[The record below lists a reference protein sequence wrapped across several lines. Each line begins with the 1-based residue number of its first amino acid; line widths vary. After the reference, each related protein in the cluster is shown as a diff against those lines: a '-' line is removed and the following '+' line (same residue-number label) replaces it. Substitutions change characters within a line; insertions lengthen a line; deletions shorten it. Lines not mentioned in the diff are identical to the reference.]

1 MINNSPEHIRS
12 RRDRNTLRI
21 VGAGTIAFG
30 IWSLVK
36 VFTVLF
42 IRRNEI
48 ITAGDEDAQ
57 EKGLDATEI
66 SPSLLFKM
74 MLIMA
79 MTMLIFDIAARLL
92 VGFSAISEGNGRNM
106 IFPYVVIACIIMI
119 TNISNIITLLTGTQE
134 DAGLLTEVFNN
145 DSMLSSVLI
154 ELTSFIMLLE
164 MTIASVRIRRFTRQ
178 QRKKRA

>member
-1 MINNSPEHIRS
+1 MINNSPEHIRL

-48 ITAGDEDAQ
+48 ITAVYENAQ
-57 EKGLDATEI
+57 ENGLDVTEI
-66 SPSLLFKM
+66 NRSLLFKM

-92 VGFSAISEGNGRNM
+92 VGFSAIYEGNGRNM
-106 IFPYVVIACIIMI
+106 RFPYVILTCIMMLI
-119 TNISNIITLLTGTQE
+119 NISNIITLLTGTQE
-134 DAGLLTEVFNN
+134 DAGILTEVFNN

-178 QRKKRA
+178 ERKKRA

>member
-1 MINNSPEHIRS
+1 MINNSPEHIRL

-48 ITAGDEDAQ
+48 ITAVYENAQ
-57 EKGLDATEI
+57 ENGLDVTEI
-66 SPSLLFKM
+66 NRSLLFKM

-92 VGFSAISEGNGRNM
+92 VGFSAIYEGNGRNM

-134 DAGLLTEVFNN
+134 DAGILTEVFNN

-178 QRKKRA
+178 ERKKRA

>member
-1 MINNSPEHIRS
+1 MINNSPEHIRL

-36 VFTVLF
+36 IFSVLF

-48 ITAGDEDAQ
+48 ITAVYEDAQ
-57 EKGLDATEI
+57 EKGLDVTEI

-79 MTMLIFDIAARLL
+79 MTMLIFDIASRLI
-92 VGFSAISEGNGRNM
+92 VGLSAIYEGNGRNM
-106 IFPYVVIACIIMI
+106 RFPYVILTCIMMLI
-119 TNISNIITLLTGTQE
+119 NISNIITLLTGTQE
-134 DAGLLTEVFNN
+134 DAGILTEVFNN

-164 MTIASVRIRRFTRQ
+164 MTIASVRIRRFNRQ
-178 QRKKRA
+178 ERKKRA

>member
-1 MINNSPEHIRS
+1 MINNSPEHIRL

-48 ITAGDEDAQ
+48 ITAVYENAQ
-57 EKGLDATEI
+57 ENGLDVTEI
-66 SPSLLFKM
+66 NRSLLFKM

-79 MTMLIFDIAARLL
+79 MTMLIFDIASRLI
-92 VGFSAISEGNGRNM
+92 VGLSAISEGNGRNM
-106 IFPYVVIACIIMI
+106 RFPYVILTCIMMLI
-119 TNISNIITLLTGTQE
+119 NISNIITLLTGTQE
-134 DAGLLTEVFNN
+134 DAGILTEVFNN

-178 QRKKRA
+178 ERKKRA

>member
-1 MINNSPEHIRS
+1 MINNSPEHIRL

-48 ITAGDEDAQ
+48 ITAVYENAQ
-57 EKGLDATEI
+57 ENGLDVTEI
-66 SPSLLFKM
+66 NRSLLFKM

-79 MTMLIFDIAARLL
+79 MTMLIFDIAARLF

-106 IFPYVVIACIIMI
+106 RFPYVILTCIMMLI
-119 TNISNIITLLTGTQE
+119 NISNIITLLTGTQE
-134 DAGLLTEVFNN
+134 DAGILTEVFNN

-178 QRKKRA
+178 ERKKRA

>member
-48 ITAGDEDAQ
+48 ITAMYEDAQ
-57 EKGLDATEI
+57 EKGLDVTEI

-79 MTMLIFDIAARLL
+79 MTMLIFDIASRLI
-92 VGFSAISEGNGRNM
+92 VGLSAIYEGNGRNM
-106 IFPYVVIACIIMI
+106 RFPYVILTCIMMLI
-119 TNISNIITLLTGTQE
+119 NISNIITLLTGTQE
-134 DAGLLTEVFNN
+134 DAGILTEVFNN

-164 MTIASVRIRRFTRQ
+164 MTIASVRIRRINRQ
-178 QRKKRA
+178 ERKKRA

>member
-1 MINNSPEHIRS
+1 MINNSPEHIRL

-48 ITAGDEDAQ
+48 ITAVYENAQ
-57 EKGLDATEI
+57 ENGLDMTEI
-66 SPSLLFKM
+66 NRSLLFKM

-92 VGFSAISEGNGRNM
+92 VGFSAIYEGNGRNM
-106 IFPYVVIACIIMI
+106 RFPYVILTCIMMLI
-119 TNISNIITLLTGTQE
+119 NISNIITLLTGTQE
-134 DAGLLTEVFNN
+134 DAGILTEVFNN

-178 QRKKRA
+178 ERKKRA

>member
-1 MINNSPEHIRS
+1 MINNSPEHIRL

-48 ITAGDEDAQ
+48 ITAVYENAQ
-57 EKGLDATEI
+57 ENGLDVTEI
-66 SPSLLFKM
+66 NRSLLFKM

-92 VGFSAISEGNGRNM
+92 VGFSAIYEGNGRNM
-106 IFPYVVIACIIMI
+106 RFPYVILTCIMMI
-119 TNISNIITLLTGTQE
+119 VNISNIITLLTGTQE
-134 DAGLLTEVFNN
+134 DAGILTEVFNN

-178 QRKKRA
+178 ERKKRA